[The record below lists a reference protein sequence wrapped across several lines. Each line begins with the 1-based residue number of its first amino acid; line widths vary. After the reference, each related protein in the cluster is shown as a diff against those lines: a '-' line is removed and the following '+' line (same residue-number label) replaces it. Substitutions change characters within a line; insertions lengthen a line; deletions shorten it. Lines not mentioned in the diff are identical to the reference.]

1 MKTTNAIFILIVL
14 ILTGSIIWINVTEIE
29 EIIRAEGEVEPESQV
44 QVIQPR
50 FTAKI
55 VSLNVSVGDEVRK
68 GETVAQLS
76 KLEEESQ
83 LQENLSTIDV
93 LIAEISRLK
102 AEVNNDDKIAW
113 SFIVPDELK
122 KVQEALF
129 FVRKEKLD
137 QEEDVLIQE
146 EKLAQ
151 NRVVEIDQRISGI
164 RKLLDFKIIEKELYE
179 PLVKNGV
186 EPKTKLI
193 EIESEIQR
201 FENELLS
208 NKANL
213 TSTNIELDKTQSRRQ
228 ELFKNF
234 KARAFEDLAKKQNQL
249 RLTRTKTEALKERL
263 NQTELKSPIDGIITK
278 VYPKGVGE
286 IATGGKELIEVAPFF
301 SNVRVKAKL
310 KPQDVTNLKEGQ
322 RSRIILSSY
331 DFTVYGTI
339 SGYVDEIAQNTSETD
354 RGEIF
359 YEIWVESK
367 NLKLSKSDVEPT
379 ILPGMLTQIEI
390 VGKKR
395 TIFEY
400 LMKPILESTSRA
412 FTEK

>member
-1 MKTTNAIFILIVL
+1 M
-14 ILTGSIIWINVTEIE
+14 
-29 EIIRAEGEVEPESQV
+29 
-44 QVIQPR
+44 
-50 FTAKI
+50 
-55 VSLNVSVGDEVRK
+55 
-68 GETVAQLS
+68 
-76 KLEEESQ
+76 EEESQ

-193 EIESEIQR
+193 EMRSEIQR

-234 KARAFEDLAKKQNQL
+234 KERDFEDLAKKQNQL

>member
-1 MKTTNAIFILIVL
+1 MKTTNAIFILIFL
-14 ILTGSIIWINVTEIE
+14 ILSGSVLWINITEIE

-44 QVIQPR
+44 QVVQPR

-55 VSLNVSVGDEVRK
+55 VSLDVSVGDEVK
-68 GETVAQLS
+68 AGQIVAKLS

-102 AEVNNDDKIAW
+102 AEVNFEDQ
-113 SFIVPDELK
+113 IVWKFDVPYELK
-122 KVQEALF
+122 DVQEALF
-129 FVRKEKLD
+129 VVRKDKLT
-137 QEEDVLIQE
+137 QEEEVLIQE

-151 NRVVEIDQRISGI
+151 SRVIEIEQRLSGI
-164 RKLLDFKIIEKELYE
+164 EKLLKFKTTEKELYE
-179 PLVKNGV
+179 PLVKSGV

-193 EIESEIQR
+193 EIESDLQR

-208 NKANL
+208 NQANL
-213 TSTNIELDKTQSRRQ
+213 NSTNIELEKTRSRRK

-234 KARAFEDLAKKQNQL
+234 KARSFEDLAKKQNQL
-249 RLTRTKTEALKERL
+249 RLTKTKTQALKERL

-278 VYPKGVGE
+278 VYPKGAGE
-286 IATGGKELIEVAPFF
+286 IATGGNELIEVAPFF
-301 SNVRVKAKL
+301 KNIRVKAKL
-310 KPQDVTNLKEGQ
+310 NPQDITNLKEGQ
-322 RSRIILSSY
+322 KTRIILSSY

-354 RGEIF
+354 RGEVF
-359 YEIWVESK
+359 YDVWIESK
-367 NLKLSKSDVEPT
+367 NLKLSKSDVVPT
-379 ILPGMLTQIEI
+379 ILPGMTTQIEI

-412 FTEK
+412 LTEK

>member
-146 EKLAQ
+146 ERLAQ

>member
-1 MKTTNAIFILIVL
+1 M
-14 ILTGSIIWINVTEIE
+14 
-29 EIIRAEGEVEPESQV
+29 
-44 QVIQPR
+44 
-50 FTAKI
+50 
-55 VSLNVSVGDEVRK
+55 
-68 GETVAQLS
+68 
-76 KLEEESQ
+76 
-83 LQENLSTIDV
+83 
-93 LIAEISRLK
+93 
-102 AEVNNDDKIAW
+102 
-113 SFIVPDELK
+113 
-122 KVQEALF
+122 
-129 FVRKEKLD
+129 
-137 QEEDVLIQE
+137 
-146 EKLAQ
+146 
-151 NRVVEIDQRISGI
+151 
-164 RKLLDFKIIEKELYE
+164 
-179 PLVKNGV
+179 